1 MSADRGNLFE
11 HLPEP
16 DAADEEFLLLW
27 ARPGL
32 RVERIVSH
40 GHATPPGQW
49 YDQAWDEWVLVVRG
63 SAGLRIEGRDATVE
77 LREGDWLLLPV
88 GCRHRVEW
96 TAPAGPTV
104 WLAIHAGEV
113 SP

>member
-1 MSADRGNLFE
+1 MSVARGNLFE
-11 HLPEP
+11 QLPDP
-16 DAADEEFLLLW
+16 DAAEEFLPLW
-27 ARPGL
+27 SRSEL
-32 RVERIVSH
+32 RIERIVSH
-40 GHATPPGQW
+40 GHATPAGQW

-63 SAGLRIEGRDATVE
+63 AAGLRIEGREALVE
-77 LREGDWLLLPV
+77 LREGDWLLLPA

-96 TAPAGPTV
+96 TAPEGPTI